1 MIIVICPLLIEEV
14 PEIWTPFNEEDEL
27 VDEVEL
33 EVGEP
38 EVDVDEEDDPPLTL
52 VDDELPPLFPFV
64 LLSTHCVLLKT

>member
-1 MIIVICPLLIEEV
+1 M

>member
-1 MIIVICPLLIEEV
+1 M

-33 EVGEP
+33 EVDEP